1 MKSEK
6 IIEFIRHPEKINN
19 DDLRELHTL
28 VERYPYFQ
36 TARILYLKALYLLGG
51 VRFRSE
57 LKASTV
63 HLTDHKQ
70 FFRYLNNQIGFEP
83 LGSGTATPKNSLSH
97 IVDERIRE
105 IHGHT
110 VVHSQGIPVCQTTM
124 TNERDFDPDDSVPR
138 IGWGRYREENGRKTM
153 RKKSFPT
160 LSDWTMYRE

>member
-70 FFRYLNNQIGFEP
+70 FQVPEQSDRFRTLGFRYGNP
-83 LGSGTATPKNSLSH
+83 
-97 IVDERIRE
+97 
-105 IHGHT
+105 
-110 VVHSQGIPVCQTTM
+110 
-124 TNERDFDPDDSVPR
+124 
-138 IGWGRYREENGRKTM
+138 
-153 RKKSFPT
+153 
-160 LSDWTMYRE
+160 

>member
-97 IVDERIRE
+97 IVDERIM
-105 IHGHT
+105 
-110 VVHSQGIPVCQTTM
+110 VIPSFTARVFRSVRLPKRQL
-124 TNERDFDPDDSVPR
+124 PDAKKTSYNS
-138 IGWGRYREENGRKTM
+138 ISGKREENGRKTM

>member
-57 LKASTV
+57 LKLRPSI
-63 HLTDHKQ
+63 LRIISN
-70 FFRYLNNQIGFEP
+70 F
-83 LGSGTATPKNSLSH
+83 SGT
-97 IVDERIRE
+97 
-105 IHGHT
+105 
-110 VVHSQGIPVCQTTM
+110 
-124 TNERDFDPDDSVPR
+124 
-138 IGWGRYREENGRKTM
+138 
-153 RKKSFPT
+153 
-160 LSDWTMYRE
+160 

>member
-70 FFRYLNNQIGFEP
+70 FFKTDLIVQVPEQSDRFRTLGFRYGNP
-83 LGSGTATPKNSLSH
+83 
-97 IVDERIRE
+97 
-105 IHGHT
+105 
-110 VVHSQGIPVCQTTM
+110 
-124 TNERDFDPDDSVPR
+124 
-138 IGWGRYREENGRKTM
+138 
-153 RKKSFPT
+153 
-160 LSDWTMYRE
+160 

>member
-63 HLTDHKQ
+63 HLTDQ
-70 FFRYLNNQIGFEP
+70 VPEQSDRFRTLGFRYGNP
-83 LGSGTATPKNSLSH
+83 
-97 IVDERIRE
+97 
-105 IHGHT
+105 
-110 VVHSQGIPVCQTTM
+110 
-124 TNERDFDPDDSVPR
+124 
-138 IGWGRYREENGRKTM
+138 
-153 RKKSFPT
+153 
-160 LSDWTMYRE
+160 

>member
-57 LKASTV
+57 LKASTI

-83 LGSGTATPKNSLSH
+83 LGS
-97 IVDERIRE
+97 
-105 IHGHT
+105 
-110 VVHSQGIPVCQTTM
+110 
-124 TNERDFDPDDSVPR
+124 
-138 IGWGRYREENGRKTM
+138 RYGN
-153 RKKSFPT
+153 P
-160 LSDWTMYRE
+160 

>member
-83 LGSGTATPKNSLSH
+83 LGSGTAGYS
-97 IVDERIRE
+97 
-105 IHGHT
+105 G
-110 VVHSQGIPVCQTTM
+110 
-124 TNERDFDPDDSVPR
+124 
-138 IGWGRYREENGRKTM
+138 
-153 RKKSFPT
+153 
-160 LSDWTMYRE
+160 LSDYRRDNYRMRRRHHTIQSPAKGKKTAGKR

>member
-83 LGSGTATPKNSLSH
+83 LGSGTAIPKNSLSH
-97 IVDERIRE
+97 IVDERIR
-105 IHGHT
+105 
-110 VVHSQGIPVCQTTM
+110 
-124 TNERDFDPDDSVPR
+124 
-138 IGWGRYREENGRKTM
+138 
-153 RKKSFPT
+153 
-160 LSDWTMYRE
+160 

>member
-83 LGSGTATPKNSLSH
+83 LGSGTAIPKNSLSH

-110 VVHSQGIPVCQTTM
+110 VVHSQGIPVCQTT
-124 TNERDFDPDDSVPR
+124 
-138 IGWGRYREENGRKTM
+138 EETTTGCEEDIIQFNLRQKGRK
-153 RKKSFPT
+153 RPEN
-160 LSDWTMYRE
+160 D

>member
-83 LGSGTATPKNSLSH
+83 LGRDNYRMRRRHHTIQSPAKGKKTAGK
-97 IVDERIRE
+97 R
-105 IHGHT
+105 
-110 VVHSQGIPVCQTTM
+110 
-124 TNERDFDPDDSVPR
+124 
-138 IGWGRYREENGRKTM
+138 
-153 RKKSFPT
+153 
-160 LSDWTMYRE
+160 

>member
-57 LKASTV
+57 LKASTI

-110 VVHSQGIPVCQTTM
+110 VVHSQGIPVCQTT
-124 TNERDFDPDDSVPR
+124 
-138 IGWGRYREENGRKTM
+138 
-153 RKKSFPT
+153 
-160 LSDWTMYRE
+160 